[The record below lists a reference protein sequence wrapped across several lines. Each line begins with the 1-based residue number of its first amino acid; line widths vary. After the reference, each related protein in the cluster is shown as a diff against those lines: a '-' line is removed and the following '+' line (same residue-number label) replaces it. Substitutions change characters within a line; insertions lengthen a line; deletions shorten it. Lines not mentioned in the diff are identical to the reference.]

1 MTQPTASTAWTASF
15 PSAAPAGFLCRVAF
29 PDRWLRIHSLPE
41 SKRYAETESERA
53 EILRR
58 HNTVASHMLG
68 EGSDCILFL
77 ARFGQE
83 KQWPADR
90 DIPLNADRPEYA
102 LTYENDGDVWQFF
115 STPVVWR
122 SEQFND
128 LILASADDATGPLL
142 FANTKL
148 GAAYAPYDGGADLF
162 FPDPS
167 NVEEAKKKFRSWLS
181 VRTDGR

>member
-1 MTQPTASTAWTASF
+1 MTQPTGSTASSAGF
-15 PSAAPAGFLCRVAF
+15 PSTAPAGFLWRVAF

-41 SKRYAETESERA
+41 SKRYSETESERA

-58 HNTVASHMLG
+58 HNAVASYMLG

-77 ARFGQE
+77 ARFGQD
-83 KQWPADR
+83 KLWPAEP
-90 DIPLNADRPEYA
+90 DIPLNAGRPEYVQ
-102 LTYENDGDVWQFF
+102 TYENDGDEWQFF

-128 LILASADDATGPLL
+128 LILASADDATGPIF
-142 FANTKL
+142 FANKIL

-162 FPDPS
+162 FPNPS
-167 NVEEAKKKFRSWLS
+167 NVEEAKRKFGSWLS
-181 VRTDGR
+181 ARVDGR